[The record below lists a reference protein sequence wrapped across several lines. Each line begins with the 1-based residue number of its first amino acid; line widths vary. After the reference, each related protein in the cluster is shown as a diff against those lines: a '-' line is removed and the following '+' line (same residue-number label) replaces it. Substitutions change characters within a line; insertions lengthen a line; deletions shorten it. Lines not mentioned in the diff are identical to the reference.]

1 MSVAEIA
8 TVGVSAVGI
17 IGGIYGAF
25 RVAIRS
31 ELSAFQVTFMQTLN
45 GTYLRSEVATAKLRS
60 IEEKLAGID
69 EHGCQR
75 LKEHRRSL

>member
-17 IGGIYGAF
+17 ISGIYGAF

-31 ELSAFQVTFMQTLN
+31 ELSAFQVSFMKTLN
-45 GTYLRSEVATAKLRS
+45 GTYLRSEVATAKLDS
-60 IEEKLAGID
+60 IEQKID
-69 EHGCQR
+69 SVNEHGCSR
-75 LKEHRRSL
+75 FKEHRR